1 MAYKQAFVF
10 VNQFDKCKTFV
21 YIVNK
26 STVDSHTLM
35 AWHTAD
41 FPALA
46 YIGLGIEDAFE
57 RCYLIAAPDGCLQI
71 RLKFVGLHFEL
82 KTED

>member
-1 MAYKQAFVF
+1 
-10 VNQFDKCKTFV
+10 
-21 YIVNK
+21 
-26 STVDSHTLM
+26 M